1 MIPVLNPTLANV
13 PVRQL
18 AGSFEGHCVALTEA
32 GEVYTWGPDGRCG
45 QLGHGDRED
54 KIVPTLVKALLPP
67 LTTGSDLLDEAN
79 LIHDTQL
86 YPVMR
91 KLRSV
96 FAGSAFSDAGLDAD
110 AKMYLDLANVRVG
123 AGVGGARASEQP
135 GRRGGGG
142 C

>member
-1 MIPVLNPTLANV
+1 M
-13 PVRQL
+13 
-18 AGSFEGHCVALTEA
+18 
-32 GEVYTWGPDGRCG
+32 
-45 QLGHGDRED
+45 
-54 KIVPTLVKALLPP
+54 
-67 LTTGSDLLDEAN
+67 LDEAN

-123 AGVGGARASEQP
+123 AGVGGPGAGRLSSPVVEVAAGAHHSVARLAD
-135 GRRGGGG
+135 GRFFTWGEGEHGALG
-142 C
+142 HGSDNVDQLVPKQIAFAALGEPCAAFVMP